1 MKGVRNL
8 IETGKEI
15 LNYISRLGVDYADVR
30 IVKRLR
36 EEIEVKNG
44 ILETAVKN
52 ETYGYGIRVLYNGA
66 WGFASSFDFSQYKN
80 IAEKALM
87 IAKASAKTNKK
98 RVTLA
103 PAEII
108 KAKWS
113 NSYKIDPFLVP
124 FEKKLDLLFTADKI
138 MREVKGITLTESS
151 LSFFKEEK
159 VFLSSEGTEI
169 EQSILESGGG
179 IIAYAIEGSDIQRR
193 SYPNSFGGDFRKG
206 GWEFIEELDL
216 VGHAE
221 KIAKEAVSLLSA
233 EPLPEMVT
241 TLILDGTQLALQ
253 VHESCGHPTELD
265 RVLGMEA
272 SFAGTSFLTLDKRG
286 NFQYGS
292 EIVNIVA
299 DATHPYGL
307 GSFGYD
313 DEGIPAQRSF
323 LVKNG
328 IFVGYLTSRETATIL
343 GEKSNGTM
351 RADGWNRI
359 PIIRMTNINLLPGN
373 IPFEDLIASTEEGVY
388 MAVNKNWSI
397 DDKRLNFHF
406 GCEIAYEIKDGK
418 IGKIYKNPYYT
429 GITYEFWRSC
439 DAIADEKSWRVWG
452 VPNCGKGEPM
462 QVARVGHGVSPA
474 RFRKV
479 KVGGK

>member
-1 MKGVRNL
+1 
-8 IETGKEI
+8 
-15 LNYISRLGVDYADVR
+15 
-30 IVKRLR
+30 
-36 EEIEVKNG
+36 
-44 ILETAVKN
+44 
-52 ETYGYGIRVLYNGA
+52 
-66 WGFASSFDFSQYKN
+66 
-80 IAEKALM
+80 
-87 IAKASAKTNKK
+87 
-98 RVTLA
+98 
-103 PAEII
+103 
-108 KAKWS
+108 
-113 NSYKIDPFLVP
+113 
-124 FEKKLDLLFTADKI
+124 
-138 MREVKGITLTESS
+138 MREVKGISLTEAS
-151 LSFFKEEK
+151 LSFFKEDK
-159 VFLSSEGTEI
+159 VFLSSEGSEI

-179 IIAYAIEGSDIQRR
+179 ITAYAIEGADVQRR

-216 VGHAE
+216 IGNAE
-221 KIAKEAVSLLSA
+221 RIAKEAVLLLSA

-272 SFAGTSFLTLDKRG
+272 SFAGTSFLTIDKRN

-307 GSFGYD
+307 GSFGFD
-313 DEGIPAQRSF
+313 DEGVPAQKSY

-328 IFVGYLTSRETATIL
+328 LFVGYLTSRETAAL
-343 GEKSNGTM
+343 FGEKSNGTM

-359 PIIRMTNINLLPGN
+359 PIIRMTNINLLPGDM
-373 IPFEDLIASTEEGVY
+373 PFEDLIASTDEGIY
-388 MAVNKNWSI
+388 MAVNRNWSI

-418 IGKIYKNPYYT
+418 LGKIYKNPYYT

-474 RFRKV
+474 RFRRV

>member
-1 MKGVRNL
+1 MRNL
-8 IETGKEI
+8 LEIGREI
-15 LNYISRLGVDYADVR
+15 LNYASRLGGDYVDVR
-30 IVKRLR
+30 IVRRKQ

-44 ILETAVKN
+44 VLENASKN
-52 ETYGYGIRVLYNGA
+52 ETYGFGVRVLYNGA
-66 WGFASSFDFSQYKN
+66 WGFASSFNLSDYRK
-80 IAEKALM
+80 IVEKAFQ
-87 IAKASAKTNKK
+87 IAKASASVNKK
-98 RVTLA
+98 KVVLA
-103 PAEII
+103 PEEVY
-108 KAKWS
+108 KAKWES
-113 NSYKIDPFLVP
+113 QYKIDPFSVP

-138 MREVKGITLTESS
+138 MREVKGISLTEAS
-151 LSFFKEEK
+151 LSFFKEDK
-159 VFLSSEGTEI
+159 VFLSSEGSEI

-179 IIAYAIEGSDIQRR
+179 ITAYAIEGADVQRR

-216 VGHAE
+216 IGNAE
-221 KIAKEAVSLLSA
+221 KIAKEAVLLLSA

-272 SFAGTSFLTLDKRG
+272 SFAGTSFLTIDKRN

-299 DATHPYGL
+299 DATHLYGL
-307 GSFGYD
+307 GSFGFD
-313 DEGIPAQRSF
+313 DEGVPAQKNY

-328 IFVGYLTSRETATIL
+328 LFVGYLTSRETAAL
-343 GEKSNGTM
+343 FGEKSNGTM

-359 PIIRMTNINLLPGN
+359 PLIRMTNINLLPGDM
-373 IPFEDLIASTEEGVY
+373 PYEDLIASTDEGVY
-388 MAVNKNWSI
+388 MAVNRNWSI

-418 IGKIYKNPYYT
+418 LGKIYKNPYYT

-462 QVARVGHGVSPA
+462 QVARVGHGVAPA
-474 RFRKV
+474 RFKKV

>member
-1 MKGVRNL
+1 LHLLL
-8 IETGKEI
+8 IYQTIKKP
-15 LNYISRLGVDYADVR
+15 S
-30 IVKRLR
+30 K
-36 EEIEVKNG
+36 
-44 ILETAVKN
+44 
-52 ETYGYGIRVLYNGA
+52 
-66 WGFASSFDFSQYKN
+66 
-80 IAEKALM
+80 KAFQ
-87 IAKASAKTNKK
+87 IAKASASVNKK
-98 RVTLA
+98 KVVLA
-103 PAEII
+103 PAEVY
-108 KAKWS
+108 KTKWES
-113 NSYKIDPFLVP
+113 YYKIDPFSVP
-124 FEKKLDLLFTADKI
+124 FEKKLDLLFTADRI
-138 MREVKGITLTESS
+138 MREVKGISLTEAY
-151 LSFFKEEK
+151 LSFFKEDK
-159 VFLSSEGTEI
+159 VFLSSEGSEI

-179 IIAYAIEGSDIQRR
+179 ITAYAIEGGDIQRR

-216 VGHAE
+216 MGNAE
-221 KIAKEAVSLLSA
+221 RIAKEAVALLSA
-233 EPLPEMVT
+233 DPLPEMVT

-272 SFAGTSFLTLDKRG
+272 SFAGTSFLTLDKRN

-307 GSFGYD
+307 GSFGFD
-313 DEGIPAQRSF
+313 DEGVPAQRSY

-328 IFVGYLTSRETATIL
+328 LFVGYLTSRETAVIF

-359 PIIRMTNINLLPGN
+359 PIIRMTNINLLPGEM
-373 IPFEDLIASTEEGVY
+373 PFEDLIASTDEGVY

-406 GCEIAYEIKDGK
+406 GCEIAYEIKNGK
-418 IGKIYKNPYYT
+418 LGKIYKNPYYT

-452 VPNCGKGEPM
+452 VPNCGKGEPI
-462 QVARVGHGVSPA
+462 QIARVGHGVSPA